1 MAAKTP
7 FLFMILLFFG
17 TVICFDIIGALLMA
31 IRYAF
36 WLSNDSLYF
45 LAYPLW
51 AVVAIFNGYYFSSVA
66 VEKIP
71 SDFPKKQKQ
80 LSIGFAVFLTSI
92 FLLFSFSYL
101 GQMEVGGTDNYW
113 VPGNLSLTITY
124 FSVLNIAVVLHLS
137 GIKK

>member
-1 MAAKTP
+1 MAAKNP
-7 FLFMILLFFG
+7 FLFLILLFFG

-51 AVVAIFNGYYFSSVA
+51 SVVAIFNGYYFSSVA

-71 SDFPKKQKQ
+71 SDFSKNKKQ
-80 LSIGFAVFLTSI
+80 LSIGLIAILTSVF
-92 FLLFSFSYL
+92 FLYLFSFF
-101 GQMEVGGTDNYW
+101 GQMESGGTDNYW
-113 VPGNLSLTITY
+113 VPGNLGLTITY
-124 FSVLNIAVVLHLS
+124 FIVLNLATILHVS
-137 GIKK
+137 GIKN